1 MPSRLQTPRRY
12 YEEQQALA
20 TVTVAGATKLWRQMD
35 DDFDDSWARLRSP
48 MLQLVQR
55 GRLAVAQTSAGYT
68 ESVLAE
74 TEQTAPPAGELV
86 PAAFIASAPDGRDMS
101 TLLDGAVYE
110 AKTAVSRGQ
119 APAEAR
125 ATAGRWLTGT
135 LLTVMAD
142 TGRGVVGAD
151 IISRPAVGGY
161 VRMLNTPSC
170 SRCIILAGKWFRWN
184 DGFLRHPRCD
194 CRHIPA
200 AEDTAGDLTTDP
212 YEYFKSLSPEEQEKL
227 FGRSEARAIRD
238 GGDIFRVVNTKNR
251 GLATAK
257 AAKKYGTPSRMTVDD
272 IYRTAG
278 TRTNA
283 IKMLEREGYITGP
296 QTRDGNIVG
305 RLTEG
310 FGQLGKGG
318 RARAASDAVTAA
330 RTTGVRDPLN
340 RYTMTAAER
349 NLYDAKV
356 RLDEA
361 VRTGNWPQSI
371 GANSADKYST
381 PRPLRAGE
389 LDTLRANLSRQ
400 LAKVQGTSASSST
413 RTLARALGLL

>member
-1 MPSRLQTPRRY
+1 MPSLLQSPRSY
-12 YEEQQALA
+12 YQEQQALA
-20 TVTVAGATKLWRQMD
+20 TATVAGVAKLWKQMGD
-35 DDFDDSWARLRSP
+35 EFDDSWARLRP
-48 MLQLVQR
+48 PVLQLVQN

-68 ESVLAE
+68 EAVLAE
-74 TEQTAPPAGELV
+74 TEQVAPPAGDLT
-86 PAAFIASAPDGRDMS
+86 PAAFIRSAPDGRDMG

-110 AKTAVSRGQ
+110 AKTAVGEGQ
-119 APAEAR
+119 APR
-125 ATAGRWLTGT
+125 AALETAGRWLTGT

-142 TGRGVVGAD
+142 TGRSVVGAD

-161 VRMLNTPSC
+161 VRMLNAPSC
-170 SRCIILAGKWFRWN
+170 PRCIILAGKWFRWN
-184 DGFLRHPRCD
+184 EGFLRHPRCD

-200 AEDTAGDLTTDP
+200 AEDTAGSLTTDP
-212 YEYFKSLSPEEQEKL
+212 YEYFRSLSNAEQEKL
-227 FGRSEARAIRD
+227 FGRSEARAIRE
-238 GGDIFRVVNTKNR
+238 GGDIFRIVNTKNR

-257 AAKKYGTPSRMTVDD
+257 AAKRYGTPSRMTVDD

-283 IKMLEREGYITGP
+283 IAMLEREGYITGP

-330 RTTGVRDPLN
+330 RAAGVRDPLN

-349 NLYDAKV
+349 NLYDAHA
-356 RLDEA
+356 RLQEA
-361 VRTGNWPQSI
+361 IQTGTWPNSV
-371 GANSADKYST
+371 GANSADKYS
-381 PRPLRAGE
+381 PSRPLRPGE
-389 LDTLRANLSRQ
+389 LDTLRAALTRE
-400 LAKVQGTSASSST
+400 LAKVQGTSATSST
-413 RTLARALGLL
+413 RRLARALGLL